1 MSALAHHIEAAGVP
15 TVAIALVREHAER
28 IAPPRALWVPFDFGR
43 PLGPPGDREVQRA
56 VLRAALAVLEAP
68 RGPLLV
74 DYEGPTGNDGV
85 PDELWA
91 CPIALPPPEALSTS
105 AALIGALLEEGRRL
119 APWHAEALALRGRT
133 SVGLSGL
140 GVDRIDEIL
149 STLARFAAGEDIA
162 SPAGLTE
169 AWPRALRFLAD
180 DAKAY
185 YTEAL
190 SAQPGVRPPPRALAR
205 WLYTESTLG
214 RVLFAVRARLAA
226 SADPDEQRAQAGLV
240 PGVFFRLTDD

>member
-1 MSALAHHIEAAGVP
+1 MSALAHHIEAEGVS

-68 RGPLLV
+68 RGPALV
-74 DYEGPTGNDGV
+74 DYDGPTGSEGV
-85 PDELWA
+85 PDEVWA
-91 CPIALPPPEALSTS
+91 CPIALPKAADLSEG
-105 AALIGALLEEGRRL
+105 AALVEALLEEGRRL
-119 APWHAEALALRGRT
+119 APWHAEAVAARGRT

-140 GVDRIDEIL
+140 GRERINEVL
-149 STLARFAAGEDIA
+149 LTLGRFAAGETVEP
-162 SPAGLTE
+162 PAGLRE

-180 DAKAY
+180 DAKAF

-190 SAQPGVRPPPRALAR
+190 SAQPGASPPPRALAR
-205 WLYTESTLG
+205 WLYSETVLG

-226 SADPDEQRAQAGLV
+226 SPDPDEQRAQAGLV
-240 PGVFFRLTDD
+240 PGVFVRLTDG

>member
-1 MSALAHHIEAAGVP
+1 MP

-56 VLRAALAVLEAP
+56 VLGAALAVFEAP
-68 RGPLLV
+68 RGPVLV
-74 DYEGPTGNDGV
+74 DYEGPMGSEGV
-85 PDELWA
+85 SDEIWA
-91 CPIALPPPEALSTS
+91 CPIALPPPAGLSGG
-105 AALIGALLEEGRRL
+105 AALVDALLEEGRRL
-119 APWHAEALALRGRT
+119 APWHAEAFTLRGRT
-133 SVGLSGL
+133 AVGLSGL
-140 GVDRIDEIL
+140 GVDRIEEIV
-149 STLARFAAGEDIA
+149 STLARFAGGETVVP
-162 SPAGLTE
+162 PAGLSE

-205 WLYTESTLG
+205 WLYTETVLG